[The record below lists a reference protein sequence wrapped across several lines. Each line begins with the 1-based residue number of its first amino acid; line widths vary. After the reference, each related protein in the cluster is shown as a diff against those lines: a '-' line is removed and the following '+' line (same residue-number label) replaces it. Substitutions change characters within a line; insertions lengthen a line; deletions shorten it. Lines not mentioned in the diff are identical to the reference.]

1 MILYLES
8 FSTPEKPRDNELNFS
23 SMLYDSVN
31 AIYNVD
37 IVSQHGFLVYCPFV
51 RHI

>member
-23 SMLYDSVN
+23 SIPRYYDSVN
-31 AIYNVD
+31 ATYNVD
-37 IVSQHGFLVYCPFV
+37 IVS
-51 RHI
+51 